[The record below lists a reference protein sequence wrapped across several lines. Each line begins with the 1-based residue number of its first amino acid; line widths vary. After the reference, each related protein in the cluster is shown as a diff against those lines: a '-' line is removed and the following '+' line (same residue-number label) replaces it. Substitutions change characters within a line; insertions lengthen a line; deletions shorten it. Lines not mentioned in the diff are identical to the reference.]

1 MASKI
6 IRESIGSVDWRR
18 RMILISF
25 AFLVVNLTYWQNLLT
40 GNAQQRFGITNVTAS
55 FSDKGV
61 KPNEKIEVR
70 FNGDIL
76 PGGYAVVLNDTDLTA
91 MFERDDDRLTYL
103 PVLFPLPIGANK
115 LRVYSIENGNTWRLV
130 RELDLK
136 VADLNYGSPEATRTK
151 VDFTPSISINFKGE
165 RNINFFPESAK
176 PQRPAFID
184 TAGQASFQI
193 KVTNAGWSIGGQFDL
208 AGSSRQNEALRFGEL
223 GDRAPSVDLSSYRIE
238 AAKGRFK
245 AELGHISFGS
255 QRHLINGFSSRGL
268 GLTIPIGKQNEV
280 TFSAM
285 NGTSI
290 VGFDNFAG
298 LSRSSHQ
305 ILGITFAREFIKERP
320 GGLRLEVT
328 AMRGSLLPLDNFN
341 QRTVNDAERSYG
353 GSFRIQ
359 FKDKQERIRFEGGY
373 TSSRFTNRADALLS
387 QGVQLTQVR
396 AVTRGARFLELS
408 FNIIKDKKLF
418 DERKLGLSGTFRHE
432 EIEPLFRS
440 VAASSQADQQQNQFE
455 IAANFGDISFNWGH
469 LRSNDNLEN
478 ILSILR
484 TLNRRHYASFAFSP
498 GTMFDPKKPIKYLPR
513 ISYTYERVHQF
524 GDRLPIGGQ
533 FNSLS
538 QVPDQENV
546 VHSLNAELP
555 ITDKIRFAYRF
566 NQAFQDNRQ
575 PGRERAD
582 LGSNVNSF
590 NVSISHFKDVQIGF
604 DLSRESQ
611 RNLETGRVD
620 QQWRIGSNISIMN
633 LVVKNVSFNTNISST
648 IAGDITNITD
658 SRNIE
663 YDAQLSYRF
672 GIGKKKYRKFETQL
686 FVRYSNRY
694 GSRIDR
700 LFVIRDINRFQGF
713 NAGLTFNIL

>member
-1 MASKI
+1 MPTKI
-6 IRESIGSVDWRR
+6 IRESSGNYDWRR
-18 RMILISF
+18 RTILF
-25 AFLVVNLTYWQNLLT
+25 AFGFCVVILTQWQNLQT
-40 GNAQQRFGITNVTAS
+40 GNAQQRYGITNVTAS

-61 KPNEKIEVR
+61 RPDEKIEVR
-70 FNGDIL
+70 FVGDAL
-76 PGGYAVVLNDTDLTA
+76 PGGYAVVLNDTDMTA
-91 MFERDDDRLTYL
+91 MFEKEENRLAYAPET
-103 PVLFPLPIGANK
+103 FPLPPGTNK
-115 LRVYSIENGNTWRLV
+115 LRVYSIETGGTWRLV
-130 RELDLK
+130 KELDLK
-136 VADLNYGSPEATRTK
+136 VADTKKRLSETGQAK

-176 PQRPAFID
+176 PERPAFTD
-184 TAGQASFQI
+184 AAGQASFQI

-208 AGSSRQNEALRFGEL
+208 AGSSRKNEALRFGEL
-223 GDRAPSVDLSSYRIE
+223 GQNAPSIDLSSYRIE
-238 AAKGRFK
+238 ASKGRFK

-255 QRHLINGFSSRGL
+255 QRHLINSFSSRGL
-268 GLTIPIGKQNEV
+268 GLTIPIGKQNEL

-305 ILGITFAREFIKERP
+305 ILGVSFAREFIKERP

-328 AMRGSLLPLDNFN
+328 ALRGSLLPLDNFN
-341 QRTVNDAERSYG
+341 ERTVNDAEKSYG
-353 GSFRIQ
+353 GAFRIQ
-359 FKDKQERIRFEGGY
+359 FKDKRERVRFDGGY
-373 TSSRFTNRADALLS
+373 TSSRFTNRPDELLS
-387 QGVQLTQVR
+387 QGVQLTQIR

-408 FNIIKDKKLF
+408 FNIIRDKKLF

-432 EIEPLFRS
+432 EIAPLFRS
-440 VAASSQADQQQNQFE
+440 IAASNQADQQQNQFE
-455 IAANFGDISFNWGH
+455 ISANFGDISFNWGH

-484 TLNRRHYASFAFSP
+484 TLNRRQFASFAFSP
-498 GTMFDPKKPIKYLPR
+498 GTMFNPTKPIKYLPR

-533 FNSLS
+533 FTSLS

-546 VHSLNAELP
+546 VHGINAELP
-555 ITDKIRFAYRF
+555 VTEKIRFAYRF
-566 NQAFQDNRQ
+566 NHAFQDNRQ
-575 PGRERAD
+575 PGRESAD

-590 NVSISHFKDVQIGF
+590 NISISHFENIQLGF

-611 RNLETGRVD
+611 HNFESARIDR
-620 QQWRIGSNISIMN
+620 QWRIGSNVSILN
-633 LVVKNVSFNTNISST
+633 LFIKNVSFNTNISTT
-648 IAGDITNITD
+648 IAGDLGNVTD

-663 YDAQLSYRF
+663 FDAQMSYRF
-672 GIGKKKYRKFETQL
+672 GIGKKKYRKFETQ
-686 FVRYSNRY
+686 FFIRYSNRY

-700 LFVIRDINRFQGF
+700 LFVIRDINRMQGF